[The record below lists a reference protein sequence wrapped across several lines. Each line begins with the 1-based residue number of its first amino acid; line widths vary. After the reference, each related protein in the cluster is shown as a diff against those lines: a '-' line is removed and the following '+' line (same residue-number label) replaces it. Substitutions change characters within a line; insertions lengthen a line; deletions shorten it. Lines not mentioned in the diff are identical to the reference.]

1 MGMDVYGRNPAGPEG
16 AYFRASISQWPVL
29 VKIITTLCPQ
39 EMAGCKHWHT
49 NDGDGLNSA
58 QALTLADALERKI
71 QSGEVAVA
79 LCDPTII
86 RHAESPI
93 GATIVAWFESQG
105 CTVRRVN
112 PTIDEH
118 YVAKFAEFVRAS
130 GGFAIW

>member
-39 EMAGCKHWHT
+39 ETTGCKHWHT

-58 QALTLADALERKI
+58 QALALGNAIERKLQSGQVAAALRDPAITCQPEPPIIAALE
-71 QSGEVAVA
+71 QLFGAQLVL
-79 LCDPTII
+79 LCD
-86 RHAESPI
+86 ED
-93 GATIVAWFESQG
+93 V
-105 CTVRRVN
+105 
-112 PTIDEH
+112 DEN
-118 YVAKFAEFVRAS
+118 YLAKFAAFVRAS